1 MLYINLLYSGQTSRH
16 TSNISQELKRRV
28 FYTFSEMTIGF
39 KIMKDVKDSMNELI
53 DIIFHECRYN
63 PRVGQSVI
71 KVRKPKLTAYT
82 HLINKKYQ
90 RTTLNP
96 DTN

>member
-1 MLYINLLYSGQTSRH
+1 
-16 TSNISQELKRRV
+16 
-28 FYTFSEMTIGF
+28 MTIGF

-82 HLINKKYQ
+82 HLTYNKKYQ

-96 DTN
+96 DTKLNPYI